1 MAAPI
6 DTGTRVTPNYRSQTL
21 DHLGVV
27 AGVFDELGIGEVL
40 DQVIPQ
46 DRSQRRVSVG
56 QAVKAMVLNGLGFVN
71 RTLYLTPAFY
81 ADKPTERLLGAGI
94 RPEHLHD
101 DTLGRALD
109 TLYEQDVT
117 GLYALVAAEACRRLG
132 LRVTVGHLDITRFHL
147 DGTYHHADE
156 PATEVVHI
164 TPGYSRDHRPDL
176 NQVMLNLLVE
186 HRAGIPLLM
195 KPLAGN
201 SSDTVELAG
210 RIETHLQQLRT
221 DYELEYWV
229 ADSALYSEANLRL
242 LAGHQLNWITRVPA
256 RLSLAQD
263 ALRRLDKGTLLAP
276 GYLCRT
282 QGVES
287 GGVRQRGLVLTSVH
301 ALKRAANSVTR
312 QLLRESQRETQTF
325 DSLCQQRFAC
335 APDAQQAL
343 DSYCQGLRVI
353 QLEGARVEPV
363 YGHRRRGR
371 PAAGARP
378 EVIGYRVSGAPM
390 IPSDARLQQLWQQSS
405 FILATNELDH
415 TRLSDLQVLQTYK
428 AQQRA
433 ERGFRFLK
441 DPQFQATQFY
451 LKSPQR
457 LMALLMVMT
466 LCLLVYAALE
476 YRLRTALAVQ
486 QQTFP
491 DQRGKGITNP
501 TTRWIFQGFAGIHV
515 LLIEGQAAMILNLTA
530 RHQLVINLLGQPYQQ
545 LYS

>member
-1 MAAPI
+1 MAAHL
-6 DTGTRVTPNYRSQTL
+6 DTGTMVPPNYRSQTL
-21 DHLGVV
+21 DHLGLV
-27 AGVFDELGIGEVL
+27 AGMFDELGIGEVL

-94 RPEHLHD
+94 RPDHLND
-101 DTLGRALD
+101 DPLGRALD
-109 TLYEQDVT
+109 TLYEPDVT

-132 LRVTVGHLDITRFHL
+132 VKVTVGHRDITSFHVP
-147 DGTYHHADE
+147 GAYNSADD
-156 PATEVVHI
+156 PVAEVVQI
-164 TPGYSRDHRPDL
+164 TSGYSRDHRPDL

-201 SSDTVELAG
+201 SSDTVELAAL
-210 RIETHLQQLRT
+210 IDTHLQQLRT

-229 ADSALYSEANLRL
+229 ADSALYSEDNLCL
-242 LAGHQLNWITRVPA
+242 LASHPVNWITLVPA
-256 RLSLAQD
+256 RLTLAQG

-282 QGVES
+282 QMVEY
-287 GGVRQRGLVLTSVH
+287 GGIRHRWLVLTSVH
-301 ALKRAANSVTR
+301 ALKRAAASVTR
-312 QLLRESQRETQTF
+312 QLLRESQRETHAF

-343 DSYCQGLRVI
+343 EAYCQELKVI
-353 QLEGARVEPV
+353 QLEGATVEPV

-371 PAAGARP
+371 PAAGTQP

-405 FILATNELDH
+405 FILATNELDRE
-415 TRLSDLQVLQTYK
+415 RLSDLQVLQTYK

-476 YRLRTALAVQ
+476 YRLRTALAAP

-491 DQRGKGITNP
+491 DQRGKAVTNP
-501 TTRWIFQGFAGIHV
+501 TARWIFQCFTGIHV
-515 LLIEGQAAMILNLTA
+515 RLIEGQAAMILNLTA

>member
-1 MAAPI
+1 MAAHI
-6 DTGTRVTPNYRSQTL
+6 DTGTMVTPNDRSQTL
-21 DHLGVV
+21 DHLGLV
-27 AGVFDELGIGEVL
+27 AGMFDELGIGEVL
-40 DQVIPQ
+40 DRVIAQ

-94 RPEHLHD
+94 RPEHLND

-109 TLYEQDVT
+109 APYEQDVT

-132 LRVTVGHLDITRFHL
+132 LGVTVGHLDITSFHV
-147 DGTYHHADE
+147 DGVYNSAEE
-156 PATEVVHI
+156 PVAEVVHI

-201 SSDTVELAG
+201 SSDTVELAAL
-210 RIETHLQQLRT
+210 IDTHLQQLPT

-229 ADSALYSEANLRL
+229 ADSALYREDNLRL

-256 RLSLAQD
+256 RLTLAQE
-263 ALRRLDKGTLLAP
+263 ALRQLDKGTLLAP

-282 QGVES
+282 QVVEY
-287 GGVRQRGLVLTSVH
+287 GGVRQRWLILTSVH
-301 ALKRAANSVTR
+301 ALKRAAKRVTR
-312 QLLRESQRETQTF
+312 QLLRKSQRETQAF
-325 DSLCQQRFAC
+325 DTLCQQRFAG
-335 APDAQQAL
+335 ATDAQQAL
-343 DSYCQGLRVI
+343 DTYCQGLKVI
-353 QLEGARVEPV
+353 QLEGATVEPL

-371 PAAGARP
+371 PAAGVPP

-390 IPSDARLQQLWQQSS
+390 IPSDARLQQLWQQSR
-405 FILATNELDH
+405 FILATHELDSD
-415 TRLSDLQVLQTYK
+415 RLSDLQVLPTYK

-441 DPQFQATQFY
+441 DPRFQATQFY

-476 YRLRTALAVQ
+476 YRLRTALAEQ

-491 DQRGKGITNP
+491 DQRGKGVTNP
-501 TTRWIFQGFAGIHV
+501 TARWIFQGFTGIHV
-515 LLIEGQAAMILNLTA
+515 LLIDGQAAMILNLTA
-530 RHQLVINLLGQPYQQ
+530 RHQLLINLLGQPYQQ